1 MEQVGFSFHDL
12 LSETLQLLS
21 PKAYSRGMEIEL
33 DVQLDMPDICCGDPT
48 RIRQVLMNLVSNAIK
63 FTENGRIIV
72 TAKSGPEANGT
83 PSVVLTVQD
92 TGIGISEEAQQKLFQ
107 PFVQAD
113 SGTTRQYGGTGLGL
127 VICKRLVE
135 LMGTRD
141 EGVALC

>member
-1 MEQVGFSFHDL
+1 
-12 LSETLQLLS
+12 
-21 PKAYSRGMEIEL
+21 MEIEL

-92 TGIGISEEAQQKLFQ
+92 TGIGISEEAQQKSFQ